1 MEGEDPT
8 CFFFVFFLRSESN
21 RLAFFKHR
29 NYCTDLLQKTK
40 NDKKDMQSL
49 ANINVKD
56 VPGNKNF
63 WKTIKPLLFNKIK
76 SSEKM
81 FSWRWKSGY

>member
-1 MEGEDPT
+1 
-8 CFFFVFFLRSESN
+8 
-21 RLAFFKHR
+21 
-29 NYCTDLLQKTK
+29 
-40 NDKKDMQSL
+40 MQSL
-49 ANINVKD
+49 ASLNVKD